1 MAKSTSKKFGLGWA
15 AAVVF
20 AAVLYSATS
29 LPAGE
34 EPIAPPPPVPID
46 PNAPTAEKPITTS
59 PLDQDYVFDDNGRRD
74 PFTFTKTFAVI
85 NNGGE
90 GPIKEAEEPDEKTI
104 AQEMLKKIK
113 SAAEAACT
121 QAETALMELDSTS
134 AIAKCDSG
142 MEEFKPVPNLSLY
155 PDLEIVKGR
164 LLRARKA
171 GEQMRSRQAAQR
183 DFDAMNI
190 KIAGVMAMKKN
201 SQAIINSEIVH
212 KGSMVKASGE
222 TADVMVD
229 EILPER
235 VVFVFRGYR
244 MMLLLSDAGK

>member
-1 MAKSTSKKFGLGWA
+1 MAKSLFNMYRMRWALAVVLA
-15 AAVVF
+15 AALNS
-20 AAVLYSATS
+20 AANLT
-29 LPAGE
+29 AGE
-34 EPIAPPPPVPID
+34 VVPPPPVPVD
-46 PNAPTAEKPITTS
+46 PNAPAEKPVTTS
-59 PLDQDYVFDDNGRRD
+59 PLDQDYVFDDGGRRD
-74 PFTFTKTFAVI
+74 PFTFTKTLAVLK
-85 NNGGE
+85 NDGTPSTEPEPEADPAKE
-90 GPIKEAEEPDEKTI
+90 GLAIEA
-104 AQEMLKKIK
+104 LKKIK
-113 SAAEAACT
+113 SEAEAACA
-121 QAETALMELDSTS
+121 QAETALMELDSTT
-134 AIAKCDSG
+134 AIAKCDTG
-142 MEEFKPVPNLSLY
+142 MEAFKPVPNLSLY
-155 PDLEIVKGR
+155 PELEIVKGR

-212 KGSMVKASGE
+212 KGSMVKASSE